1 MVYEKGWTGLEYNGR
16 AYPTHVIY
24 GARKEK
30 PTKQSIGALIIHEL
44 GHAFCYKFVDPK
56 FRDYT
61 FTEKFKEYMKLRG
74 VENWTDKHILWEKRP
89 SELFAEDFRYL
100 FGVDYM
106 KQEKFLHYEYIDP
119 PDKTIKEFMLSFIP
133 KGGEKVR
140 RFNKLTIEQ
149 VKQLIKNT
157 KRKIIQ
163 IHIHHTWKP
172 ETKDYQGESTIR
184 AIWEYHTQSRGWSDI
199 GQHFTVAPNGV
210 IWDGRDLEKDPASI
224 KGHNE
229 AALAIEI
236 IGNFDEEQ
244 LVSPQR
250 EAVVK
255 LVMAIQDV
263 LGLTNEDIIF
273 HREYSSK
280 TCPGMNIDK
289 QEFLGW
295 INAWRKSLEEKRK
308 VEYKTVDVAPF
319 IKDGRTC
326 FSLRHIVES
335 VGGYIEKWDGD
346 TQTAVARIGNK
357 RITVQI
363 GNPTIKIEEV

>member
-1 MVYEKGWTGLEYNGR
+1 M
-16 AYPTHVIY
+16 
-24 GARKEK
+24 
-30 PTKQSIGALIIHEL
+30 
-44 GHAFCYKFVDPK
+44 
-56 FRDYT
+56 
-61 FTEKFKEYMKLRG
+61 
-74 VENWTDKHILWEKRP
+74 
-89 SELFAEDFRYL
+89 
-100 FGVDYM
+100 DYM